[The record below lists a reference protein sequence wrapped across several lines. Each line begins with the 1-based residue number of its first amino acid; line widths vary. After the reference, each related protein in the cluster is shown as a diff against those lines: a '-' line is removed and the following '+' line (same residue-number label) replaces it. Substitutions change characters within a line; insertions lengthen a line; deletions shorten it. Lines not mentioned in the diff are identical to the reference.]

1 MTLSIWLTL
10 LAAATLI
17 SLSPGAGAVTAMSY
31 GLSQG
36 VRRAQPAI
44 LGLIS
49 GYGTQIVVVG
59 VGLGSL
65 VAASVTL
72 FTVIKWIGVG
82 YLVWLGIQKWREKG
96 DFQLG
101 EAKPVHWRRA
111 YLQSLLINITNPKGL
126 VFLVALIPQFLDPH
140 APQAPQLLI
149 IGTTL
154 VAVDWCVMT
163 GYSLLASRLRAWMR
177 DARARRAQNR
187 VTGSAL
193 IGAGLV
199 LSGAQHA

>member
-1 MTLSIWLTL
+1 MTFTIWLTL

-36 VRRAQPAI
+36 VGRAQPAI
-44 LGLIS
+44 LGLIC
-49 GYGTQIVVVG
+49 GYGIQMIIVG

-65 VAASVTL
+65 IAASVTL
-72 FTVIKWIGVG
+72 FSAIKWLGVT
-82 YLVWLGIQKWREKG
+82 YLVWLGIQKWRER
-96 DFQLG
+96 G
-101 EAKPVHWRRA
+101 ELELNQGRPAGWQRA
-111 YLQSLLINITNPKGL
+111 FGQSLLINITNPKGL
-126 VFLVALIPQFLDPH
+126 VFLIALIPQFLDPTQ
-140 APQAPQLLI
+140 PQAPQLLI

-163 GYSLLASRLRAWMR
+163 GYSLLASRLRHLMQ
-177 DARARRAQNR
+177 DPRARRTQNR

-199 LSGAQHA
+199 LSGAQH

>member
-10 LAAATLI
+10 LAAAILI

-31 GLSQG
+31 GLNQG

-49 GYGTQIVVVG
+49 GYGTQILVVG

-72 FTVIKWIGVG
+72 FTTIKWFGVA
-82 YLVWLGIQKWREKG
+82 YLIWLGIQKWRDSGSLELDKT
-96 DFQLG
+96 
-101 EAKPVHWRRA
+101 PPRHWSRA

-140 APQAPQLLI
+140 QPQASQLLI
-149 IGTTL
+149 IGCTL
-154 VAVDWCVMT
+154 VCVDWCVMT
-163 GYSLLASRLRAWMR
+163 GYSLLSSRLRHWMR
-177 DARARRAQNR
+177 HARARRAQNR
-187 VTGSAL
+187 LTGCAL

-199 LSGAQHA
+199 LSGAQR

>member
-1 MTLSIWLTL
+1 MSLSIWLTL

-49 GYGTQIVVVG
+49 GYGTQILVVG

-72 FTVIKWIGVG
+72 FTLIKWIGVA

-96 DFQLG
+96 DFELG
-101 EAKPVHWRRA
+101 EAKPLTRRRA
-111 YLQSLLINITNPKGL
+111 FLQSLLINITNPKGL

-149 IGTTL
+149 IGSTL

-163 GYSLLASRLRAWMR
+163 GYSLLASHLRGWMR
-177 DARARRAQNR
+177 NARARRTQSR

-193 IGAGLV
+193 IGAGLI
-199 LSGAQHA
+199 LSGAQHS

>member
-36 VRRAQPAI
+36 LGRAQPAI
-44 LGLIS
+44 LGLIC
-49 GYGTQIVVVG
+49 GYGIQIIIVG

-72 FTVIKWIGVG
+72 FSAIKWLGVA
-82 YLVWLGIQKWREKG
+82 YLVWLGIQQWR
-96 DFQLG
+96 DRSQLDLSQG
-101 EAKPVHWRRA
+101 RPSDWRRA
-111 YLQSLLINITNPKGL
+111 FGQSLLINITNPKGL
-126 VFLVALIPQFLDPH
+126 VFLLALIPQFLDP
-140 APQAPQLLI
+140 AQPQPAQLLI

-163 GYSLLASRLRAWMR
+163 GYSLLASRLRHLMQ
-177 DARARRAQNR
+177 DAKARRTQNR
-187 VTGSAL
+187 VTGCAL

-199 LSGAQHA
+199 LSGAHN

>member
-1 MTLSIWLTL
+1 MTYTIWLTL

-36 VRRAQPAI
+36 VGRAQPAI
-44 LGLIS
+44 LGLIC
-49 GYGTQIVVVG
+49 GYGIQMIIVG

-65 VAASVTL
+65 IAASVTL
-72 FTVIKWIGVG
+72 FSAIKWLGVT
-82 YLVWLGIQKWREKG
+82 YLVWLGIQKWR
-96 DFQLG
+96 DRG
-101 EAKPVHWRRA
+101 ELELDQGRPSGWHRA
-111 YLQSLLINITNPKGL
+111 FGQSLLINITNPKGL
-126 VFLVALIPQFLDPH
+126 VFLIALIPQFLDP
-140 APQAPQLLI
+140 AQPQAPQLLI

-163 GYSLLASRLRAWMR
+163 GYSLLASRLRHLMQNP
-177 DARARRAQNR
+177 RARRTQNR

-199 LSGAQHA
+199 LSGAQH

>member
-10 LAAATLI
+10 LAAAILI
-17 SLSPGAGAVTAMSY
+17 SLSPGAGAVTAMSH

-49 GYGTQIVVVG
+49 GYGTQILIVG

-72 FTVIKWIGVG
+72 FTLIKWAGVA

-96 DFQLG
+96 EFSLG
-101 EAKPVHWRRA
+101 AAKTVHWRRA

-140 APQAPQLLI
+140 AAQAPQLLI
-149 IGTTL
+149 IGGTL
-154 VAVDWCVMT
+154 VAVDW
-163 GYSLLASRLRAWMR
+163 
-177 DARARRAQNR
+177 
-187 VTGSAL
+187 GS
-193 IGAGLV
+193 
-199 LSGAQHA
+199 

>member
-10 LAAATLI
+10 LAAAILI

-49 GYGTQIVVVG
+49 GYGTQILVVG

-72 FTVIKWIGVG
+72 FNVIKWVGVA
-82 YLVWLGIQKWREKG
+82 YLVWLGIQKWRESG
-96 DFQLG
+96 EFRLG
-101 EAKPVHWRRA
+101 EARRVHWRRA

-149 IGTTL
+149 IGSTL

-163 GYSLLASRLRAWMR
+163 GYSLLASRLRGWMR
-177 DARARRAQNR
+177 HERARRTQNR

-199 LSGAQHA
+199 LSGAHH